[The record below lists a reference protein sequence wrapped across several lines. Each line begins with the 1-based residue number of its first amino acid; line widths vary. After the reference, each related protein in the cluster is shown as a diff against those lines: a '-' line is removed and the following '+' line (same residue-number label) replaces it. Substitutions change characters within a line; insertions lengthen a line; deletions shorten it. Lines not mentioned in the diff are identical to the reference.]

1 MRYALALAAL
11 ALSVSIINVV
21 YLVSLAHAQQQARP
35 PAGYY
40 RAQVYAQAPG
50 QLPVEQTWW
59 VRRDN
64 CRKQITGW
72 RPEGYGR
79 VIVGKCDG
87 L

>member
-1 MRYALALAAL
+1 MRYWLP
-11 ALSVSIINVV
+11 LSLLGLTI
-21 YLVSLAHAQQQARP
+21 SLASLGLTVRLHAQTQARP

-50 QLPVEQTWW
+50 QQPVEQTWW
-59 VRRDN
+59 VRRDT

-79 VIVGKCDG
+79 VSVGRCAG